1 MEEAVQKLKRGESIG
16 PVTKAAMEGKDSD
29 DEDDGS
35 ENKTKDEPDE
45 GKPRKAEEADTK
57 ESTEP
62 TDTSTVHETVK
73 PIVVSPEPKASDT
86 DTLVIKVEGEDTS
99 DTHSVSDIP
108 PTPPSTDMSTTTPEP
123 EPEARS
129 SDLVDE
135 NIREQ
140 LALREITSTTETANR
155 SILSNPDTISDL
167 TPNAST
173 SEKQEAEEPSSE
185 QTEKPTDSKETP
197 ESKDEEEERTE
208 IVRIITPLGAKSMEG
223 WEMLEM
229 VLNWVKNEFSADEKA
244 LARQLANDEISYR
257 FLWLYYI
264 PGSLISVE
272 ESVSKQQVGARVIL
286 LPYRPS

>member
-1 MEEAVQKLKRGESIG
+1 
-16 PVTKAAMEGKDSD
+16 MEGKDSD

-35 ENKTKDEPDE
+35 ENKTKDESDE
-45 GKPRKAEEADTK
+45 GKEETSQAEEADTK

-62 TDTSTVHETVK
+62 STVNETVK
-73 PIVVSPEPKASDT
+73 PIAVSPEAKASDT

-108 PTPPSTDMSTTTPEP
+108 PTPPSTDMSTTTSEP
-123 EPEARS
+123 ETRS

-140 LALREITSTTETANR
+140 LALREITSTAEISNR

-167 TPNAST
+167 TPNIPST
-173 SEKQEAEEPSSE
+173 SKKQEAEESSSE
-185 QTEKPTDSKETP
+185 QTEKTTDSKETP

-208 IVRIITPLGAKSMEG
+208 IVRIVTPLGAKSMEG

-229 VLNWVKNEFSADEKA
+229 VLNWVKNEFLADEKA

-272 ESVSKQQVGARVIL
+272 ESVSKQQVGARVIP
-286 LPYRPS
+286 LPCRLNSLFA

>member
-1 MEEAVQKLKRGESIG
+1 
-16 PVTKAAMEGKDSD
+16 
-29 DEDDGS
+29 
-35 ENKTKDEPDE
+35 
-45 GKPRKAEEADTK
+45 
-57 ESTEP
+57 
-62 TDTSTVHETVK
+62 
-73 PIVVSPEPKASDT
+73 
-86 DTLVIKVEGEDTS
+86 
-99 DTHSVSDIP
+99 
-108 PTPPSTDMSTTTPEP
+108 MSTTTSEP
-123 EPEARS
+123 EVRS

-140 LALREITSTTETANR
+140 LALREITSTAEISNR

-167 TPNAST
+167 TPNIPST
-173 SEKQEAEEPSSE
+173 SEKQETEEPSSE
-185 QTEKPTDSKETP
+185 QTEKPTDSEKNP

-208 IVRIITPLGAKSMEG
+208 IVRIVTPLGAKSMEG

-272 ESVSKQQVGARVIL
+272 ESVSKQQVGARVI
-286 LPYRPS
+286 PSPVVPLNSLFA